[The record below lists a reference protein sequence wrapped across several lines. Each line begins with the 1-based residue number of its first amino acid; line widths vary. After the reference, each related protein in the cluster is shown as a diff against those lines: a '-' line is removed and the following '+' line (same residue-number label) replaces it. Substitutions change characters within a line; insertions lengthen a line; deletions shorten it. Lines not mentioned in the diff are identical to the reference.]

1 MIDFA
6 LQIRSA
12 RSDDAAGIAD
22 LIVRLGTFQHH
33 FEGLSTDGIQQ
44 RVGKHLEF
52 CLADNSHTV
61 LVAVTAADR
70 IVGYAAVHWLPYLFM
85 PGPEGFVSELFV
97 DDTVRGQ
104 GVGTHLLEIVKEE
117 AQARGCTRLSLI
129 NIRDRES
136 YQRGFY
142 AKLGWQERPDAANF
156 IFRMKQS

>member
-6 LQIRSA
+6 PQIRSA

-33 FEGLSTDGIQQ
+33 FEGLSTDAIQQ
-44 RVGKHLEF
+44 RVGKHLDF
-52 CLADNSHTV
+52 CLVDNSHTV
-61 LVAVTAADR
+61 LIAVTAPDR

-85 PGPEGFVSELFV
+85 PGPEGFVSELFIE
-97 DDTVRGQ
+97 DAARGQ
-104 GVGTHLLEIVKEE
+104 GIGTKLLESIKQE

-142 AKLGWQERPDAANF
+142 AKLNWQERPDAANF
-156 IFRMKQS
+156 IYRLRRS

>member
-6 LQIRSA
+6 IQIRA
-12 RSDDAAGIAD
+12 AQPDDAAGIAD

-33 FEGLSTDGIQQ
+33 FEGLSTVAIQQ
-44 RVGKHLEF
+44 RVGKHLSF
-52 CLADNSHTV
+52 CLADDSHMV
-61 LVAVTAADR
+61 FVAVTDR

-85 PGPEGFVSELFV
+85 PGPEGFVSELFIE
-97 DDTVRGQ
+97 DTARGQ
-104 GVGTHLLEIVKEE
+104 GIGTELLESVKQE

-129 NIRDRES
+129 NLRDRES

-156 IFRMKQS
+156 ILRLKQS

>member
-6 LQIRSA
+6 PQIRAA

-33 FEGLSTDGIQQ
+33 FEGLSTDAIQQ
-44 RVGKHLEF
+44 RVGKHLEL
-52 CLADNSHTV
+52 CLADDSHTV
-61 LVAVTAADR
+61 FVAVTDR

-85 PGPEGFVSELFV
+85 PGPEGFVSELFI
-97 DDTVRGQ
+97 DDETRGQ
-104 GVGTHLLEIVKEE
+104 GIGTRLLESVKQE

-129 NIRDRES
+129 NLRDRES

-156 IFRMKQS
+156 ILRLKQT

>member
-6 LQIRSA
+6 PQIRA
-12 RSDDAAGIAD
+12 AQPVDAAGIAD

-33 FEGLSTDGIQQ
+33 FEGLSTDAIRQ
-44 RVGKHLEF
+44 RVGKHLEL
-52 CLADNSHTV
+52 CLADDSHTV
-61 LVAVTAADR
+61 FVAVTDR

-85 PGPEGFVSELFV
+85 PGPEGFVSELFI
-97 DDTVRGQ
+97 DDETRGQ
-104 GVGTHLLEIVKEE
+104 GIGTRLLESVKQE

-142 AKLGWQERPDAANF
+142 AKLDWEERPDAANF
-156 IFRMKQS
+156 IYQLRRS

>member
-6 LQIRSA
+6 TQIRA
-12 RSDDAAGIAD
+12 AQPDDAAGIAD
-22 LIVRLGTFQHH
+22 LIVRLGTFQRY
-33 FEGLSTDGIQQ
+33 FEGLPADAIQKQ
-44 RVGKHLEF
+44 VGKQLNS
-52 CLADNSHTV
+52 CLVDNSHTV
-61 LVAVTAADR
+61 LVAVTAPDR

-85 PGPEGFVSELFV
+85 PGPEGFVSELFIE
-97 DDTVRGQ
+97 DAARGQ
-104 GVGTHLLEIVKEE
+104 GIGTQLLESVKQES
-117 AQARGCTRLSLI
+117 QARGCARLSLI